1 MDRDDEGP
9 DGSNNEA
16 VVEEEVQQAEWKA
29 LFNFTTRAHVF
40 PLAIGLSLSVASGV
54 VIPALAYFLG
64 KIFDIFSSYATGSIS
79 ASDLTRRVSTSGIE
93 LVGLG
98 SLSWLLN
105 GGFFMFWL
113 CFGELQAKAVR
124 NKLFGGMLQKDMEW
138 FDMRKAGVNAMI
150 PRLQR

>member
-1 MDRDDEGP
+1 MDHDGEGP
-9 DGSNNEA
+9 EDSENGA
-16 VVEEEVQQAEWKA
+16 VVEEQAQQAEWKA

-40 PLAIGLSLSVASGV
+40 PLAIGLSLSIASGV

-79 ASDLTRRVSTSGIE
+79 GSDLTSRVSTSAIE

-98 SLSWLLN
+98 SISWLLN

-113 CFGELQAKAVR
+113 SFGELQAKAVR
-124 NKLFGGMLQKDMEW
+124 NKLFDGMLQKDMEW
-138 FDMRKAGVNAMI
+138 YDMRKAGVNAMI
-150 PRLQR
+150 PRLQT